1 MTSADAHDPAEI
13 TRRAEKIIAGGET
26 LTVEFKRRQTPG
38 DFPDDKLAATVACMA
53 NGEGG
58 TLFIGVEDSGTIT
71 GCAPWNKKKGI
82 TEPSQLEA
90 SIQHRT
96 VPPLACRAQLLVL
109 NGLEV
114 VQVDVPKS
122 ATPVA
127 TSTGLYQRRT
137 MQVSGGPECV
147 GMEPSYLFS
156 RYNSANARDWSTLDA
171 VDAATDD
178 LDPAE
183 IERFRRMVRTRGGD
197 DILGDLPDED
207 ILRALGLFD
216 DGANPVKLG
225 AVLLFGTSDAVHRW
239 IPNHEVIFQVM
250 DGTAVTVNHRTTA
263 PLLAVVDDISARLD
277 VQRTEDEITL
287 GMLRVALPN
296 LPERVSRE
304 AVANALTHRDYTDL
318 GPVRILLDRRSF
330 TVSNPGGLPRDV
342 SLETI
347 IEASSPRSPALADAF
362 KRAGIVD
369 RAGRGVRLMY
379 QALLTSGH
387 GEPDY
392 SSTTDNQVTVDIPV
406 SGTDRE
412 FARFVA
418 AWQHDHGDLDV
429 RDLRVLH
436 TLHEEG
442 RTSTD
447 RLTALLDEKP
457 DRLRRILQRLNDVA
471 LVETIGRGAAREY
484 RLGSAFYDTVGR
496 RPDFIRSQSIGD
508 VRARQLIQ
516 AYAAEYGTVTRAQAA
531 ETCGLTG
538 PATYRLLKS
547 MADAGE
553 LVKHGSTR
561 NTYYTLPEG

>member
-1 MTSADAHDPAEI
+1 MTSEDDHGPEEI
-13 TRRAEKIIAGGET
+13 ARQAKKIIAGGET
-26 LTVEFKRRQTPG
+26 LTVEFKRRQHPN
-38 DFPDDKLAATVACMA
+38 DFSDDRLAATVACMA

-58 TLFIGVEDSGTIT
+58 TLFIGVEDNGTVT
-71 GCAPWNKKKGI
+71 GCAPWNKKKGV
-82 TEPSQLEA
+82 TEPPQLEA

-96 VPPLACRAQLLVL
+96 VPPLACRARLLIL
-109 NGLEV
+109 DGLEV
-114 VQVDVPKS
+114 VQVNVPKS
-122 ATPVA
+122 TTPVA

-156 RYNSANARDWSTLDA
+156 WYNSANARDWATLDA
-171 VDAATDD
+171 VGATTSD

-197 DILGDLPDED
+197 DILAELPDED
-207 ILRALGLFD
+207 ILRALGLFND
-216 DGANPVKLG
+216 SPHPVKLG
-225 AVLLFGTSDAVHRW
+225 AVLLFGTAEAVHRW
-239 IPNHEVIFQVM
+239 IPNHEVLFQVM

-263 PLLAVVDDISARLD
+263 PLLAVIDDISARLD

-304 AVANALTHRDYTDL
+304 AVANALTHRDYTSL
-318 GPVRILLDRRSF
+318 GPVKILLDRHSF
-330 TVSNPGGLPRDV
+330 SVSSPGGLPRDV
-342 SLETI
+342 SLETL

-392 SSTTDNQVTVDIPV
+392 SSTTDTQVTVEIPV
-406 SGTDRE
+406 SGSDRE

-436 TLHEEG
+436 ALHTEG
-442 RTSTD
+442 RTPAD
-447 RLTALLDEKP
+447 QLTTFLDEKP
-457 DRLRRILQRLNDVA
+457 DRLRRVLHRLTDVT

-484 RLGSAFYDTVGR
+484 RLGSMFYDTVGR

-516 AYAAEYGTVTRAQAA
+516 AYVAEYGSVTRAQAA

-547 MADAGE
+547 MADAGT
-553 LVKHGSTR
+553 LIKHGSTR
-561 NTYYTLPEG
+561 NTYYTLPEE

>member
-1 MTSADAHDPAEI
+1 MPWMPPPMI
-13 TRRAEKIIAGGET
+13 LTRR
-26 LTVEFKRRQTPG
+26 R
-38 DFPDDKLAATVACMA
+38 
-53 NGEGG
+53 
-58 TLFIGVEDSGTIT
+58 S
-71 GCAPWNKKKGI
+71 
-82 TEPSQLEA
+82 SA
-90 SIQHRT
+90 S
-96 VPPLACRAQLLVL
+96 
-109 NGLEV
+109 
-114 VQVDVPKS
+114 
-122 ATPVA
+122 
-127 TSTGLYQRRT
+127 
-137 MQVSGGPECV
+137 
-147 GMEPSYLFS
+147 
-156 RYNSANARDWSTLDA
+156 
-171 VDAATDD
+171 
-178 LDPAE
+178 
-183 IERFRRMVRTRGGD
+183 
-197 DILGDLPDED
+197 
-207 ILRALGLFD
+207 

-457 DRLRRILQRLNDVA
+457 DRLRRILHRLNDVA

>member
-1 MTSADAHDPAEI
+1 M
-13 TRRAEKIIAGGET
+13 
-26 LTVEFKRRQTPG
+26 
-38 DFPDDKLAATVACMA
+38 
-53 NGEGG
+53 
-58 TLFIGVEDSGTIT
+58 
-71 GCAPWNKKKGI
+71 
-82 TEPSQLEA
+82 
-90 SIQHRT
+90 
-96 VPPLACRAQLLVL
+96 
-109 NGLEV
+109 
-114 VQVDVPKS
+114 
-122 ATPVA
+122 
-127 TSTGLYQRRT
+127 
-137 MQVSGGPECV
+137 
-147 GMEPSYLFS
+147 
-156 RYNSANARDWSTLDA
+156 
-171 VDAATDD
+171 
-178 LDPAE
+178 
-183 IERFRRMVRTRGGD
+183 
-197 DILGDLPDED
+197 
-207 ILRALGLFD
+207 
-216 DGANPVKLG
+216 
-225 AVLLFGTSDAVHRW
+225 
-239 IPNHEVIFQVM
+239 
-250 DGTAVTVNHRTTA
+250 
-263 PLLAVVDDISARLD
+263 
-277 VQRTEDEITL
+277 QRTEDEITL

-457 DRLRRILQRLNDVA
+457 DRLRRILHRLNDVA